1 MYNRLPATGDS
12 FFRKEHMEKVKIE
25 EHDNVAVLRL
35 NDKVSNAI
43 STTMVENLS
52 ASVNRITREFRG
64 LVLAG
69 GEKFFSM
76 GFDLPAL
83 LKLDRSGVT
92 EFFYS
97 FNQVVLDI
105 YTLPI
110 PTACAIT
117 GHAIAGGTILASS
130 CDYRFLASGRKLM
143 GLNEI
148 KLGIPVPYLSDL
160 MLRQIVG
167 DRAATEMVYQGEFI
181 EPDKAGKIGLVDEVL
196 SQDKV
201 ENRALKKIAQL
212 SALPGKA
219 FAAIKANRVEAIR
232 LAYEKNYKVK
242 NEIFLDCWFSPPVQE
257 LLGKAAEKF

>member
-1 MYNRLPATGDS
+1 MKRLKGS
-12 FFRKEHMEKVKIE
+12 ILYQKEPIEKVKIE
-25 EHDNVAVLRL
+25 EQEDVALLRL
-35 NDKVSNAI
+35 DSKVSNAI
-43 STTMVENLS
+43 SSQMIENLS
-52 ASVNRITREFRG
+52 AAINRIKVEFRG
-64 LVLAG
+64 MVLAG

-92 EFFYS
+92 GFFYS

-105 YTLPI
+105 YTLPM

-148 KLGIPVPYLSDL
+148 KLGVPVPYLSDL

-167 DRAATEMVYQGEFI
+167 DRAA
-181 EPDKAGKIGLVDEVL
+181 
-196 SQDKV
+196 
-201 ENRALKKIAQL
+201 
-212 SALPGKA
+212 
-219 FAAIKANRVEAIR
+219 
-232 LAYEKNYKVK
+232 
-242 NEIFLDCWFSPPVQE
+242 
-257 LLGKAAEKF
+257 

>member
-1 MYNRLPATGDS
+1 
-12 FFRKEHMEKVKIE
+12 MEKVKLE
-25 EHDNVAVLRL
+25 QHKDVALLRL
-35 NDKVSNAI
+35 DNKVTNAI
-43 STTMVENLS
+43 NTETVENLS
-52 ASVNRITREFRG
+52 AAVNRIKAEFRG

-83 LKLDRSGVT
+83 LKLDRSGMT
-92 EFFYS
+92 EFFYR
-97 FNQVVLDI
+97 FNQVVFDI
-105 YTLPI
+105 YTLPM

-148 KLGIPVPYLSDL
+148 KLGVPVPYLSDL
-160 MLRQIVG
+160 MLRQSVG
-167 DRAATEMVYQGEFI
+167 DRAATEMIYQGEFI
-181 EPDKAGKIGLVDEVL
+181 EPINAGKIGLVDEVL
-196 SQDKV
+196 YQDKV
-201 ENRALKKIAQL
+201 ESRAIEKITKLA
-212 SALPGKA
+212 ALPGQA

-242 NEIFLDCWFSPPVQE
+242 NEIFLDCWFSQPVQE
-257 LLGKAAEKF
+257 LLSKAAEKF

>member
-1 MYNRLPATGDS
+1 
-12 FFRKEHMEKVKIE
+12 MEKVKIE
-25 EHDNVAVLRL
+25 EHGNVAILRL

-52 ASVNRITREFRG
+52 ISVNQIKREFRG

-69 GEKFFSM
+69 GTRFFSM
-76 GFDLPAL
+76 GFDLPEL
-83 LKLDRSGVT
+83 LKLDRSGMAD
-92 EFFYS
+92 FFYR
-97 FNQVVLDI
+97 FNKVVLDI
-105 YTLPI
+105 FTLPI

-130 CDYRFLASGRKLM
+130 CDYRFLASGRKLL

-148 KLGIPVPYLSDL
+148 KLGVPVPYLTDM

-167 DRAATEMVYQGEFI
+167 DRAATQMIYLGEFI
-181 EPDKAGKIGLVDEVL
+181 EPDEARSIGLADEVL

-201 ENRALKKIAQL
+201 ENRALEKITELA
-212 SALPGKA
+212 SLPGQA

-242 NEIFLDCWFSPPVQE
+242 NETFLDCWFSQPVQE
-257 LLGKAAEKF
+257 LLSKAAEKF

>member
-1 MYNRLPATGDS
+1 
-12 FFRKEHMEKVKIE
+12 MELVKIE
-25 EHDNVAVLRL
+25 EHEDVALLRL
-35 NDKVSNAI
+35 DNKVANAI

-52 ASVNRITREFRG
+52 ASVTRITREFRG

-76 GFDLPAL
+76 GFDLPTL

-148 KLGIPVPYLSDL
+148 KLGVPVPYLSDL

-181 EPDKAGKIGLVDEVL
+181 EPEKALSIGLADEVL

-201 ENRALKKIAQL
+201 ENRALEKITELA
-212 SALPGKA
+212 SLPGQA
-219 FAAIKANRVEAIR
+219 FAAIKANRVESIR
-232 LAYEKNYKVK
+232 PAYEKNYKVK
-242 NEIFLDCWFSPPVQE
+242 NETFLDCWFSQPVRE
-257 LLGKAAEKF
+257 LLSKAAEKF

>member
-1 MYNRLPATGDS
+1 MG
-12 FFRKEHMEKVKIE
+12 KVKTE

-35 NDKVSNAI
+35 DNKVTNAI
-43 STTMVENLS
+43 NTTLVEDLS
-52 ASVNRITREFRG
+52 ATIKQIKGEYRG
-64 LVLAG
+64 MILAG
-69 GEKFFSM
+69 GTRFFSM
-76 GFDLPAL
+76 GFDLPEL

-105 YTLPI
+105 FTLPI

-130 CDYRFLASGRKLM
+130 CDYRFLASGRKLI

-148 KLGIPVPYLSDL
+148 KLGVPVPYLTDM

-167 DRAATEMVYQGEFI
+167 DRAATEMIYLGEFI
-181 EPDKAGKIGLVDEVL
+181 EPDKARSIKLADEVL
-196 SQDKV
+196 PQDKV
-201 ENRALKKIAQL
+201 ENRALEKITELA
-212 SALPGKA
+212 SLPGKA

-242 NEIFLDCWFSPPVQE
+242 NETFLDCWFSQPVQE
-257 LLGKAAEKF
+257 LLSKAAEKF